1 MIRLRCL
8 SWLAY
13 FLVFATAPVV
23 FSQGRNNVTVN
34 VYTHPTPTPTPTPK
48 PTPKPPPPN
57 PTITAQKVRLYY
69 LREATKV
76 VTVLNAFATPEGSK
90 LHGLIARNATED
102 EVILYGSKEQRA
114 LAWRVI
120 AALDLPRPGVEMDMW
135 GIQISSNKPE
145 KMERVMP
152 EVRSEINRTQ
162 DAVRATYN
170 ELQDATREAIPRGEL
185 DAVFQPILETN
196 LGYVSALDAS
206 RPLSVSDILLRLIAA
221 RDPGQAIERIANRID
236 EWFRRPQYYE
246 YVAAEVDKN
255 GRTVTP
261 ARVPFRR
268 FFEHR
273 GLSYEGGRWRAT
285 ERAYSHALVG
295 QTFLL
300 EFGLNYGQMVHQP
313 QSFDAYDLQQSAEAL
328 NTRVQAATDALNLDM
343 QELFMEPTLRRI
355 SKVVRKVPEVE
366 YAQVGKVRVATLS
379 GVSTEVS
386 SHSKNAFDVTPPLR
400 LSELLERADK
410 ITKSVTP
417 FDVAENT
424 VGAMSLSQVIGLIGA
439 FGDERSVFR
448 ELQSGVS
455 VTVTPTVLRNMT
467 SAELKID
474 LKTGDPQAGTR
485 ETGVR
490 PLSRV
495 SQHDVNTMVYVNA
508 LDFFDLSA
516 FVSQATLGGGR
527 GMVPIIGPIWQGL
540 FGEIPVAGK
549 LFSWQKSPKTVY
561 TESLI
566 LTNSFVTPT
575 AMGIALLYPTETTE
589 FCPDAKRETDPGE
602 RDKKLTECFRAQNY
616 CVATHKQYVRK
627 LVPRGRV
634 VVNCGLAGARLAP

>member
-1 MIRLRCL
+1 MLRLRCL

-13 FLVFATAPVV
+13 LLVFTTVPVV

-48 PTPKPPPPN
+48 PTPKPPPPD
-57 PTITAQKVRLYY
+57 PTVTAQKIRLYY

-76 VTVLNAFATPEGSK
+76 VAVLNAFATPEGSK
-90 LHGLIARNATED
+90 LNGLIAKNATED
-102 EVILYGSKEQRA
+102 EVILYGAKEQRA
-114 LAWRVI
+114 MAWRII
-120 AALDLPRPGVEMDMW
+120 AALDLPRPGVDMDMW

-152 EVRSEINRTQ
+152 EIRSEINRTQ
-162 DAVRATYN
+162 EAVRATYD
-170 ELQDATREAIPRGEL
+170 ELQNATRAAIPKEEL
-185 DAVFQPILETN
+185 HPLFREILEEN

-221 RDPGQAIERIANRID
+221 QNPGAATAQIANQLRR
-236 EWFRRPQYYE
+236 WFDDPRYHE
-246 YVAAEVDKN
+246 YVAAEIDKN
-255 GRTVTP
+255 GRTVSP
-261 ARVPFRR
+261 AKVPFRR
-268 FFEHR
+268 FFELR
-273 GLSYEGGRWRAT
+273 GLSYDGHEWRTT
-285 ERAYSHALVG
+285 ERANNALFG

-300 EFGLNYGQMVHQP
+300 EFALNYGQMVHQP
-313 QSFDAYDLQQSAEAL
+313 QSFDAYYLQQSSEAL
-328 NTRVQAATDALNLDM
+328 NARVQAATDALNLDM
-343 QELFMEPTLRRI
+343 QDLFMEPTLRRI
-355 SKVVRKVPEVE
+355 SKVVRRTTEVE
-366 YAQVGKVRVATLS
+366 YAQVGKVSVATLS
-379 GVSTEVS
+379 GVSTEVN
-386 SHSKNAFDVTPPLR
+386 SHSVNAFDVTPPLR

-439 FGDERSVFR
+439 FGDERAVFR

-467 SAELKID
+467 SAELKIN

-495 SQHDVNTMVYVNA
+495 SQHDVNTNVYVNA

-575 AMGIALLYPTETTE
+575 AMGIALLYPTQTTE
-589 FCPDAKRETDPGE
+589 FCPAAKSEPDASV
-602 RDKKLTECFRAQNY
+602 RDRKLTECFNKQKE
-616 CVATHKQYVRK
+616 CVAAHNKYMRG
-627 LVPRGRV
+627 LAPRGRV
-634 VVNCGLAGARLAP
+634 IVACELAIPRLAP